1 MTAQITKDTLI
12 EITNSLMI
20 GTLANQCNSYSDC
33 LVRIREALASKT
45 GEDLKQVI
53 LEAIEFYDN
62 LNLTYEEEYRNK
74 KKYYEQRAQA

>member
-1 MTAQITKDTLI
+1 MTAQITKDALI

-33 LVRIREALASKT
+33 LVRIRETLASKT
-45 GEDLKQVI
+45 GEDLKQAI
-53 LEAIEFYDN
+53 LESIEFYDN
-62 LNLTYEEEYRNK
+62 LNMSYEEEYRNK